1 MQEYKYVTNDCSHLW
16 YRVDNFQCIKLIAFN
31 AKYCFDKA
39 YVMEA
44 VQRYLTS
51 QWTHLVQF
59 YFWHIGLLKGIK
71 VAEIGFKGHE
81 TVILL

>member
-1 MQEYKYVTNDCSHLW
+1 MIVVTCDTRWIIFN
-16 YRVDNFQCIKLIAFN
+16 AFN

-44 VQRYLTS
+44 VERYLTS

-59 YFWHIGLLKGIK
+59 SFWNIGLLKGIK